1 MAKTASTPAP
11 ATDLASIIQALKEQ
25 HERTQQQAAYY
36 AAEAERLKTALSVLE
51 EGFALTSTAA
61 STPAVNGRM
70 AQKQVQSGSQPAES
84 VLNQPSTK
92 PASKSTKR
100 AAKAKAAEAEE
111 SEVSTEA
118 APAKSSK
125 QQAQSGET
133 FSLKGNLRPRYS
145 TLGLDEA
152 IVHILKLAP
161 APMQASE
168 LVDELYGKNMKR
180 VLRPR
185 AIRILTRHLNQ
196 GVKDGRWQQGSPEE
210 EGAPP
215 EYTVKS

>member
-1 MAKTASTPAP
+1 MAKTASTPAQP
-11 ATDLASIIQALKEQ
+11 TDLASIIQALKEQ
-25 HERTQQQAAYY
+25 HERMQQQAAYY
-36 AAEAERLKTALSVLE
+36 ATEAERLKTALSVLE
-51 EGFALTSTAA
+51 EGFALPTAV
-61 STPAVNGRM
+61 STPAVNGRT
-70 AQKQVQSGSQPAES
+70 AQEQVQSNSQPAEF
-84 VLNQPSTK
+84 VLTQTSTK
-92 PASKSTKR
+92 TAPKST
-100 AAKAKAAEAEE
+100 AADISAPDA
-111 SEVSTEA
+111 SDQV

-125 QQAQSGET
+125 KQAQSGET

-161 APMQASE
+161 DPMQAAE

-185 AIRILTRHLNQ
+185 AVRILTRHLNQ
-196 GVKDGRWQQGSPEE
+196 GAKDGRWQQVPPEE

-215 EYTVKS
+215 EYTVNR